1 MEKWLSFQKK
11 KKIMVI
17 ERQDDKIVIEP
28 LSSINMNAVQQVIDY
43 INALEIVSQ
52 NQGTE
57 EQAGEMAREINREW
71 WKKNRDRFVG

>member
-1 MEKWLSFQKK
+1 
-11 KKIMVI
+11 MVI

-28 LSSINMNAVQQVIDY
+28 SAGINMSAVQQVIDY

-57 EQAGEMAREINREW
+57 AQAAEIAREVNREW
-71 WKKNRDRFVG
+71 WQKNRERFLG